1 MANNDQINNQEFA
14 DIVRSARGNRS
25 LREYAQLAN
34 VSYMTIYKAER
45 GEYIPS
51 SKTIKKLSTGL
62 ANPQN
67 GVTYED
73 MMVAAGY
80 QDKEAVSETASI
92 LAEQM
97 VEESY
102 SDNNNQPIVTI
113 NHKGIS
119 MAGNRGRL
127 DYLEYE
133 RRVTGIILSSMVQNN
148 IYFSNNRAY
157 DGGIRSRVPD
167 VILDIEKAP
176 ITQWWFE
183 IRYFSETRR
192 FTPISVQ
199 LTLANALAY
208 QNSKTTKGS
217 IVVNTKDAFDFLAR
231 RAYQIAYRGELSVIL
246 VDEFEQKVI
255 AERYLSN
262 YFEGDHSSEILLV

>member
-1 MANNDQINNQEFA
+1 MANKNQNSNQELA
-14 DIVRSARGNRS
+14 DIIRSARGDRS
-25 LREYAQLAN
+25 LRDYAEAAG

-45 GEYIPS
+45 GDYIPS
-51 SKTIKKLSTGL
+51 SKTIKKLSTGA

-67 GVTYED
+67 GVSYED

-92 LAEQM
+92 LAEHM

-102 SDNNNQPIVTI
+102 SGNDNQHNVTI
-113 NHKGIS
+113 NPKGFSI
-119 MAGNRGRL
+119 AGNRGRI

-133 RRVTGIILSSMVQNN
+133 RRVTGILLSSMMQNN
-148 IYFSNNRAY
+148 IYFSNNRDY
-157 DGGIRSRVPD
+157 DGYIRSRVPD
-167 VILDIEKAP
+167 VILDIEKAK

-183 IRYFSETRR
+183 IRYFPEYRR
-192 FTPISVQ
+192 FTPINVQ
-199 LTLANALAY
+199 LTLANTLVY
-208 QNSKTTKGS
+208 PNSKTTKGS
-217 IVVNTKDAFDFLAR
+217 IVVNNKDAFDFLVR

-246 VDEFEQKVI
+246 VDENNQKVI

-262 YFEGDHSSEILLV
+262 YFEGDHSMEFLLV